1 MKLDALPLELCLMIA
16 RKLAMSSA
24 TDPSSLIRL
33 SSTSSQMRNLLT
45 QTQELWTRP
54 VLSGSESS
62 HKLARLFMARS
73 GIQALSLSINLPEKK
88 LTKKKVQSF
97 LKSFTEAAPRIADLS
112 VRISHPFSL
121 ELMNTLLG
129 KVNLP
134 QLTGL
139 DLDYDNVDHEGFD
152 RYITLP
158 SNGAQLHSL
167 SLSGVQT
174 QPYGNFSFDD
184 LAYFYL
190 GAGEPWKWMSMS
202 IESFL
207 PLATSLQ
214 ELHFVGKKGMF
225 RTSMDDGFE
234 DVPIVL
240 PALRSVNF
248 VNVAAGF
255 VASFLRE
262 VNAPIL
268 ERVDITTPP
277 HRTHDEDGEHIFIGW
292 PGAAGSIMRKPSYA
306 LPAKT
311 LKLCHGPDGAARYT
325 PEQLIGFTLF
335 LVAIFPALSRLEMDA
350 DYCSILQLC
359 ENFARRNR
367 PFAWA
372 QKIEEVKVCEHFGTG
387 WEAELEDAVK
397 YLSLRLGGLKEQGV
411 MDIIRLELSVDRSL
425 RPPVGTVS
433 LEPLQKIVGEIVL
446 TD

>member
-1 MKLDALPLELCLMIA
+1 MKLDALSLELRLMIA
-16 RKLAMSSA
+16 RRLATTSA
-24 TDPSSLIRL
+24 TDPTSLICL
-33 SSTSSQMRNLLT
+33 SSTNSQMRNLLI

-62 HKLARLFMARS
+62 HKLARLFIARS
-73 GIQALSLSINLPEKK
+73 GSQALSLSINLPEKK
-88 LTKKKVQSF
+88 LTEKRVQSF

-112 VRISHPFSL
+112 VRISQPFSL
-121 ELMNTLLG
+121 ELLNTLLV

-139 DLDYDNVDHEGFD
+139 DLDCDNVDHEGFD
-152 RYITLP
+152 RCITLP

-174 QPYGNFSFDD
+174 QPYGNYSLDD
-184 LAYFYL
+184 LTSFYL

-202 IESFL
+202 IKSFL
-207 PLATSLQ
+207 PFATSLQ

-234 DVPIVL
+234 DLPIVL

-292 PGAAGSIMRKPSYA
+292 RGAADSARQQPSYA

-311 LKLCHGPDGAARYT
+311 LKLCDGPDDAACYT
-325 PEQLIGFTLF
+325 SEEEISFTLF
-335 LVAIFPALSRLEMDA
+335 LAAIFPDLSRLEIDLY
-350 DYCSILQLC
+350 YCKVLYIVSLAKIY
-359 ENFARRNR
+359 R
-367 PFAWA
+367 PFAWV
-372 QKIEEVKVCEHFGTG
+372 QKIKEVKVCHHFGAIG
-387 WEAELEDAVK
+387 EAVFEMVVK
-397 YLSLRLGGLKEQGV
+397 YLAIMLGDLKGV
-411 MDIIRLELSVDRSL
+411 MDIRLELSVDRSL

-433 LEPLQKIVGEIVL
+433 LEPLQEIFREVIF